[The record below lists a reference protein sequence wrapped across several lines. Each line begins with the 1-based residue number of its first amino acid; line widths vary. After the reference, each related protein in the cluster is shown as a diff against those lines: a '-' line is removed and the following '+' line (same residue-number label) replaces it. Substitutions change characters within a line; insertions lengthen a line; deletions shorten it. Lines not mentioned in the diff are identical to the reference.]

1 VPIAVSPGD
10 PVSRLRRAMIDTLN
24 LILLALIAGLL
35 WALVSRQRMLE
46 ERLARLDRLE
56 EIRAAV
62 QRIAGSGEALDL
74 RRLEHVLIDM
84 RDGQKRLEE
93 RLVGLAEVSRKEA
106 SRDPE
111 VAAPRAPERPTAAG
125 LIERLHGRL
134 MAMGY
139 ERIELL
145 TTSEE
150 IAGIL
155 EAGGEGEVRVE
166 ARRDGA
172 TRKGR
177 VRLSGGVISAVE
189 LQGSHAM
196 FP

>member
-1 VPIAVSPGD
+1 
-10 PVSRLRRAMIDTLN
+10 MIDTLN

-35 WALVSRQRMLE
+35 WALVTRQRALD
-46 ERLARLDRLE
+46 ERLARLDRLDD
-56 EIRAAV
+56 IRAAV
-62 QRIAGSGEALDL
+62 QRMAGSGEALDL

-106 SRDPE
+106 SRDPGSAE
-111 VAAPRAPERPTAAG
+111 PRGPERPTAAG
-125 LIERLHGRL
+125 LVERVHGRL

-145 TTSEE
+145 TGSEE
-150 IAGIL
+150 IAAL
-155 EAGGEGEVRVE
+155 LAAGGDGEVRVE

-172 TRKGR
+172 SCKGR
-177 VRLSGGVISAVE
+177 VRLAAGVIAAVE
-189 LQGSHAM
+189 LQASHAM